1 MHWSV
6 FFCHPQSSDPFCIGT
21 PTHVQPPVQPG
32 WAVVVL
38 VVVVAQ
44 SHDCVVVV
52 VLLVVVVHWIE
63 GVCAPSTHVVRI
75 QAPSSQPQNAG

>member
-1 MHWSV
+1 ML
-6 FFCHPQSSDPFCIGT
+6 DPCPLGT
-21 PTHVQPPVQPG
+21 PTHVHPPVHPG

-63 GVCAPSTHVVRI
+63 GVCTPSTQVVRM
-75 QAPSSQPQNAG
+75 QDPSSQPQNVGYVH